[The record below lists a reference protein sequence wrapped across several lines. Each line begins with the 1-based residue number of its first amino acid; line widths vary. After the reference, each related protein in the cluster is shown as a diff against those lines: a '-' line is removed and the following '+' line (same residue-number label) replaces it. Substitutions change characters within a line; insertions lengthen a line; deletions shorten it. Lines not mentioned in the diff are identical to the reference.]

1 MNSFFA
7 AVKSAV
13 MQLFIKD
20 NDEIKFSFSKMNIIF
35 WHLKDDK
42 KSLLFVFILT
52 ILTSVIILPVP
63 IFSQRIIDTYLK
75 LKDYRTIII
84 LISISTI
91 LYLVNFVLNMVLS
104 YILTIINNRLVVSIK
119 NSLFGKIISLPISF
133 FNRNQ
138 SSYLTSR
145 ISEVNNLNS
154 IFTMTL
160 VSSIISLLSFIFSL
174 SILAYYSWKLMLIT
188 ILILPIQYVIM
199 WKLSSGMRCVSKTLL
214 EKSANLNKDIQ
225 EVMAGINIVKS
236 FSAEEKEKRKINASI
251 NSVAKTSII
260 QSILFSMAKNILG
273 LLTQV
278 STLVILLT
286 SSILIIKEQFSIGM
300 YVASAQ
306 YINQIISY
314 TQAFATLGITLQPVV
329 TSVNRINEYFEL
341 FGETAHKDRKHKV
354 MKLIGEIRFD
364 CVSFSY
370 GDKELLKDVSF
381 IIHQGEKIAL
391 VGPNGSGKTTLIK
404 LILQLEL
411 PLGGRILIDGID
423 LKTYDLSD
431 IRKRIG
437 FVSQEVFLFND
448 TIRNNILYGCDCIPE
463 EELNK
468 LTGELAD
475 FVCELPQGVDTLV
488 GEKGMNLSG
497 GQRQIISIIRAILKN
512 PDILIFDEGSSNLDS
527 NILKKLISV
536 IEEYFR
542 DKTCIFIT
550 HSKEIVE
557 YVSRVFSI
565 EKNTVKEII
574 TIKTDNVM

>member
-1 MNSFFA
+1 MNNFFA

-20 NDEIKFSFSKMNIIF
+20 NDESKFSFSKMNIIF

-42 KSLLFVFILT
+42 KSLLFVLILT

-63 IFSQRIIDTYLK
+63 IFSQRIIDTYIK
-75 LKDYRTIII
+75 SKDYRTIII

-174 SILAYYSWKLMLIT
+174 SILAYYSWKLLLIT

-199 WKLSSGMRCVSKTLL
+199 WKLSSGMRYVSKTLL

-236 FSAEEKEKRKINASI
+236 FSAEEKEKRKINTSI

-314 TQAFATLGITLQPVV
+314 TQAFATLGITLQPLV

-341 FGETAHKDRKHKV
+341 FGETAYKDRKHKV

-423 LKTYDLSD
+423 LKTYDMSD
-431 IRKRIG
+431 IRKRVG

-475 FVCELPQGVDTLV
+475 FVRELPQGVDTLV

-497 GQRQIISIIRAILKN
+497 GQRQIISIIRAILKS

-565 EKNTVKEII
+565 EKNTVKEIV